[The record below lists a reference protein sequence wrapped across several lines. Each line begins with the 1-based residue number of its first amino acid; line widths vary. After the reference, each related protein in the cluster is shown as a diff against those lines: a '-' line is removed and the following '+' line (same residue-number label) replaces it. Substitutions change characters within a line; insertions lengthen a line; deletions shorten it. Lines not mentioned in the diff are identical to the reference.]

1 VGLSCRIRRVCT
13 GCPRCRSGAPR
24 AGMATGHRVP
34 SQLIGAAPPLCDY
47 PPCRGH
53 KGCSLPT
60 ARRTRPIGPNDNGSW
75 VLTSSWALGSV
86 PRRERHL
93 RSKDLPAWPV
103 LTLNPGS
110 SVRVYPRGPTH
121 TLRAWLFGGKW
132 VVPYRPGGARQPRQP
147 RRPRTP
153 RRSLGVMTDESMR
166 LGDAEGEW
174 YYCFKHKKVETRDE
188 CQQMDRM
195 GPYLTQENAENWRE
209 RVVAR
214 NEKWE
219 NEEHEA

>member
-1 VGLSCRIRRVCT
+1 MSGTFEELEDSRERRRRGCRHRRNVFEWSAWRGAVTLSSDRRRECHVGLSCRIRRVCT

-60 ARRTRPIGPNDNGSW
+60 ARRTRSIGPNDNGSW

-121 TLRAWLFGGKW
+121 TLRASLF
-132 VVPYRPGGARQPRQP
+132 
-147 RRPRTP
+147 
-153 RRSLGVMTDESMR
+153 S
-166 LGDAEGEW
+166 
-174 YYCFKHKKVETRDE
+174 
-188 CQQMDRM
+188 
-195 GPYLTQENAENWRE
+195 
-209 RVVAR
+209 
-214 NEKWE
+214 
-219 NEEHEA
+219 